1 MKQLSHTLF
10 SIFSVAD
17 NIFPFLNLSRKSSGN
32 WGFIQ
37 GKFSTDVSACQKK
50 WLVSNKC
57 GGPLKCSGIKSMS
70 LKVWVQNEQNLSSY
84 LAVKIHTMLIIQKC
98 MNSANFQPIFPSS
111 LSFFTLSSKAQR
123 WTFIGVTDGCRCHSR
138 SAVGSWVCA
147 TTERA
152 CFSSLMFILC
162 STSTSLMFLCV
173 SYVLTQHTTAAC

>member
-1 MKQLSHTLF
+1 MKQLSHTFF

-17 NIFPFLNLSRKSSGN
+17 SPSWIFQGNHQEIGDLFKESSV
-32 WGFIQ
+32 Q
-37 GKFSTDVSACQKK
+37 MCQHVKKK

-70 LKVWVQNEQNLSSY
+70 LKAWVQNEQNLSSY

-111 LSFFTLSSKAQR
+111 LSFFTFSSKAQR

-173 SYVLTQHTTAAC
+173 SYVVTQHTTAAC